1 MSKYDDDEEDDR
13 NRNRSRG
20 RRRDR
25 DDDDYEDDRDER
37 RSSKRR
43 RDRNEEDEYEDD
55 RDKRRSPS
63 RRRARDEDDDYDDDR
78 DDDYEEERKPRPGV
92 CPKCGSRR
100 SSKVSFTWWGGLVGP
115 AMFNLVQCSKC
126 GQQYNSKKGTAVGA
140 LHITLYSLVGLA
152 IAVGVLI
159 LLGAFR

>member
-13 NRNRSRG
+13 DRNRSRG

-43 RDRNEEDEYEDD
+43 RDRDEDDYEDD
-55 RDKRRSPS
+55 RDERRSPS
-63 RRRARDEDDDYDDDR
+63 RRRARDEDDDDR
-78 DDDYEEERKPRPGV
+78 DDDYEDERKPRPGV

-126 GQQYNSKKGTAVGA
+126 GQQYNAKKGTAVGA
-140 LHITLYSLVGLA
+140 LHITLYSLVGLV

-159 LLGAFR
+159 LIGAFR